1 MAVGHHQHFLS
12 VFSAGTPL
20 YCLGTLLCTGTKVK
34 AQPEWHGIVGS
45 IGLASVSTLLMIC
58 VVRLLG
64 DRSHAGAGDWSCVI
78 AWRSL
83 AGIVLRVLPLLLV
96 FALLRAKRTRV
107 LTLVSA
113 LAIAF
118 DCVLIDM
125 MA

>member
-1 MAVGHHQHFLS
+1 LHWDQ
-12 VFSAGTPL
+12 
-20 YCLGTLLCTGTKVK
+20 VK

-64 DRSHAGAGDWSCVI
+64 YRSDAGAGDWSCVI

-83 AGIVLRVLPLLLV
+83 AGIALRVLPLLLV